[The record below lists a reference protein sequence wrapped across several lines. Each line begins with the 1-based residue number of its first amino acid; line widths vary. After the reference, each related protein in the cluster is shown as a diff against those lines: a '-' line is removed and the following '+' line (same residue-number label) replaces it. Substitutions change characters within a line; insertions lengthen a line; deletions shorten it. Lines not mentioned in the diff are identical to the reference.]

1 MKKYFAVF
9 TSLLLTAPFAQSQQP
24 NQSAPGQPQQQQ
36 TGVPSQPQSQ
46 DQFRNSSQPGATG
59 REGTIF
65 NQPAG
70 ANQPQPNQFGG
81 TNQVRFGTTNQ
92 VQFGTTNNQTFLPT
106 NQAQLVGPNRGFA
119 VGTNIQPGTQL
130 NEAAG
135 AVATNQFQGG
145 QAGLTNQAGANLA
158 DQAFALQ
165 MRAVLSRPGAAQIFF
180 PQTRSTIS
188 VVNQN
193 GALTLQGFVTSDE
206 EKRAIEARIQ
216 NSPGVTSID
225 NQLQVGNGQNPG
237 ITPRTPGLNPAPNSQ
252 INPEERRLLNP

>member
-1 MKKYFAVF
+1 MKKHFAVF
-9 TSLLLTAPFAQSQQP
+9 TSLLLTATFAHSQQP
-24 NQSAPGQPQQQQ
+24 NQSAPVQSGQPSSQQQS
-36 TGVPSQPQSQ
+36 GVPSQQQPG
-46 DQFRNSSQPGATG
+46 DQFQNPSQSGVGG

-92 VQFGTTNNQTFLPT
+92 VQFGSTNNQTFLAT
-106 NQAQLVGPNRGFA
+106 NQAQFEANRAFG
-119 VGTNIQPGTQL
+119 GTNIQPGTPF

-135 AVATNQFQGG
+135 AFATNQFQGG
-145 QAGLTNQAGANLA
+145 QLTNQAGGNLA
-158 DQAFALQ
+158 DQAFAQQ
-165 MRAVLSRPGAAQIFF
+165 MRAVLSRAGAAQIFF

-188 VVNQN
+188 VINQN

-216 NSPGVTSID
+216 STPGVTSID
-225 NQLQVGNGQNPG
+225 NQLQVGRGQNPG
-237 ITPRTPGLNPAPNSQ
+237 IAPRTPGLNPAPNSP